1 MLDAASVLPFAG
13 WESFYVIAGSS
24 AGALTGLSFV
34 VITLGAEIQRN
45 MPATA
50 VRTFMTPTIVHF
62 CMVLLTS
69 AILSAP
75 WQQVHG
81 ASICLMVTAT
91 AGLAYAAF
99 ITWAASR
106 EENYKPVLEDWVF
119 HSALPVMA
127 YALLLVASILL
138 PRFLGSMSFVVAGVS
153 LLLLF
158 VGIHNAWDTV
168 IWMAVTN
175 RNRAE
180 DQGSAA
186 SGVNP
191 PPASPSAS
199 PARSE
204 QGSAVG

>member
-50 VRTFMTPTIVHF
+50 VRTFTTPTIVHF
-62 CMVLLTS
+62 CMVLLIS

-75 WQQVHG
+75 WHLVHG
-81 ASICLMVTAT
+81 ASICLMVTAV

-99 ITWAASR
+99 ITWSASR

-119 HSALPVMA
+119 HSALPVTA
-127 YALLLVASILL
+127 YALLLVASTLL
-138 PRFLGSMSFVVAGVS
+138 PRFLGSMSFVIAGVS

-180 DQGSAA
+180 DQGSADG
-186 SGVNP
+186 GVNP
-191 PPASPSAS
+191 PRASPSAS